1 MTRSKGQDTT
11 QRTRDEEHLGGK
23 TTKAGGSPPP
33 PQSNTAGPELPPYH
47 AHKHQNP
54 HTGSSSQA
62 ALCVQME
69 SCYSV
74 GGATSFT
81 SFHIQSYGRP
91 RIWTVDRDMRL
102 PALAHLHCYAL
113 MCVLHCLIWI
123 NAVWT
128 WTWKQNQQEADGKL
142 TGKVPFSSC
151 RNRFKRAKAG
161 ESESV
166 G

>member
-113 MCVLHCLIWI
+113 MCVRHCLI
-123 NAVWT
+123 
-128 WTWKQNQQEADGKL
+128 
-142 TGKVPFSSC
+142 
-151 RNRFKRAKAG
+151 
-161 ESESV
+161 
-166 G
+166 